1 MKSLVSVLMPA
12 LNEEHSIAAAMAGV
26 LDQPGVDLELLVIL
40 APSVDRTEDAVREM
54 AAQDSRVRLLHNPRS
69 IIPAALN
76 LGLEAARGE
85 FIARV
90 DAHCRISPGYMAQ
103 GVAWMQR
110 NPRLASVGGL
120 RTGTAETATGPRHR
134 PRAQQLGRRR
144 RLDQPFRHRATTD
157 RPCLLSAV
165 TRTAAAREVGGW
177 DEGLQ
182 VNEDVDFDH
191 RLQKAGHQIGFDPA
205 MRIEWRVRE
214 TVPDLFRQFRRYGR
228 GKGQM
233 IRKNGPSAV
242 RLRHLVPPAF
252 VTGAALLMAGGLV
265 RRKLWLP
272 LLPYLA
278 VIGWASVR
286 SWQQRVPG
294 QQTSAAAIPASFMA
308 IHSGWGLGML
318 EGSVLGKQP
327 ARASGNSAVREE
339 TPA

>member
-1 MKSLVSVLMPA
+1 M
-12 LNEEHSIAAAMAGV
+12 
-26 LDQPGVDLELLVIL
+26 
-40 APSVDRTEDAVREM
+40 
-54 AAQDSRVRLLHNPRS
+54 LHNPRS

-76 LGLEAARGE
+76 LGLQAARGE

-90 DAHCRISPGYMAQ
+90 DAHCRISSGYLAR

-110 NPRLASVGGL
+110 NTRLASVGGL
-120 RTGTAETATGPRHR
+120 RTGTADTATG
-134 PRAQQLGRRR
+134 RAIALALSSSVAVGDSINHFATEPQL
-144 RLDQPFRHRATTD
+144 TD
-157 RPCLLSAV
+157 HASMAV
-165 TRTAAAREVGGW
+165 TRTAAARSIGGW
-177 DEGLQ
+177 DEELQ

-191 RLQKAGHQIGFDPA
+191 RLRKAGHQIGFDPA

-242 RLRHLVPPAF
+242 RPRHLVPPAF
-252 VTGAALLMAGGLV
+252 VTGAALLVAGGLV
-265 RRKLWLP
+265 RRMLWLP

-294 QQTSAAAIPASFMA
+294 QQTSAAAIPASFLA

-327 ARASGNSAVREE
+327 ARASGNSAVRDE

>member
-1 MKSLVSVLMPA
+1 MTSLVSVLMPA
-12 LNEEHSIAAAMAGV
+12 LNEEHGIATAIASV

-40 APSVDRTEDAVREM
+40 APSVDRTEEVVREM
-54 AAQDSRVRLLHNPRS
+54 AAQDPRIRLLHNPRS
-69 IIPAALN
+69 IIPTALN
-76 LGLEAARGE
+76 LGLQAARGE

-90 DAHCRISPGYMAQ
+90 DAHCRISRGYMAQ
-103 GVAWMQR
+103 GVAWLQR
-110 NPRLASVGGL
+110 NPRLATVGGL
-120 RTGTAETATGPRHR
+120 RTGAAETPTGRAIALALSSPAAVGDSINHFATEP
-134 PRAQQLGRRR
+134 QL
-144 RLDQPFRHRATTD
+144 TD
-157 RPCLLSAV
+157 HACFGV

-177 DEGLQ
+177 DEGLR

-191 RLQKAGHQIGFDPA
+191 RLQNAGHQIGFDPE

-214 TVPDLFRQFRRYGR
+214 TVPDLFRQYRRYGR

-242 RLRHLVPPAF
+242 RLRHLVPPTF
-252 VTGAALLMAGGLV
+252 VTGAALLLAGGLV

-318 EGSVLGKQP
+318 EGSVLGKEP

>member
-1 MKSLVSVLMPA
+1 MKTLVSVLMPA
-12 LNEEHSIAAAMAGV
+12 LNEELSIAAAMAGV
-26 LDQPGVDLELLVIL
+26 LDQSGVDLELLVIL

-90 DAHCRISPGYMAQ
+90 DAHCRISPGYLAR

-110 NPRLASVGGL
+110 NTRLASVGGL
-120 RTGTAETATGPRHR
+120 RTGTADTATG
-134 PRAQQLGRRR
+134 RAIALALSSSVAVGDSINHFATEPQL
-144 RLDQPFRHRATTD
+144 TD
-157 RPCLLSAV
+157 HASMAV
-165 TRTAAAREVGGW
+165 TRTAAARSIGGW
-177 DEGLQ
+177 DEELQ

-191 RLQKAGHQIGFDPA
+191 RLRKAGHQIGFDPA

-214 TVPDLFRQFRRYGR
+214 TVPELFRQFRRYGR

-233 IRKNGPSAV
+233 IRKNGASAV
-242 RLRHLVPPAF
+242 RPPPPGSLPRSSPAQRCSWP
-252 VTGAALLMAGGLV
+252 AAWCAGM
-265 RRKLWLP
+265 LWLP

-286 SWQQRVPG
+286 SWKQRVPG

-327 ARASGNSAVREE
+327 ARASGNSAVRDE